1 MMSNVML
8 IRTARLLVVRCEQVF
23 KGIRIRGHWAQNPQ
37 QTQQQ
42 NKPHG
47 PRTQV
52 QHGEGV
58 CLSPA
63 PLLALCYFPVSESTE
78 KSAEKLDSNLRNV
91 SGEELDEFRMYRNII
106 MLFSMSSHIENQRTS
121 TFLGRKIIGLEIL
134 IENMNGERIKI

>member
-1 MMSNVML
+1 MYYITFMMSNVML

-52 QHGEGV
+52 QHGEAV
-58 CLSPA
+58 CCSPG
-63 PLLALCYFPVSESTE
+63 PLITLCYFPVSGSTE
-78 KSAEKLDSNLRNV
+78 QKSAKKV
-91 SGEELDEFRMYRNII
+91 SGEEWESTVIS
-106 MLFSMSSHIENQRTS
+106 LFFMSSNIENKWTS
-121 TFLGRKIIGLEIL
+121 TFLERKIIRLEIL
-134 IENMNGERIKI
+134 IENMNDQSKSNNQN